1 MEGSSSD
8 PNHKSKGICASKDRV
23 VTTSLH
29 GILSVWNACHR
40 DRAIVLS
47 VELTLGDGMLR
58 LYFSHIFIYLHSYE
72 HQQQKRLQEAAPM
85 GTIVQDLILWGSS
98 ITYTT
103 QQTTSQA
110 IILRGLDQ
118 GFRPASNKRENQI
131 PSASEL

>member
-47 VELTLGDGMLR
+47 VELTLGDGVLR
-58 LYFSHIFIYLHSYE
+58 LYFSHIFIYT
-72 HQQQKRLQEAAPM
+72 AM
-85 GTIVQDLILWGSS
+85 S
-98 ITYTT
+98 IISRKDCRKQLPWALLSRT
-103 QQTTSQA
+103 
-110 IILRGLDQ
+110 
-118 GFRPASNKRENQI
+118 
-131 PSASEL
+131 